1 LTLSTEALE
10 ATRFPEQIMRGLL
23 MAFLSLD
30 SARHMGGGGR
40 ARAFASTK
48 KTPAKTTAKTV

>member
-1 LTLSTEALE
+1 
-10 ATRFPEQIMRGLL
+10 MRGLL

-30 SARHMGGGGR
+30 PAGPQAGRGR

-48 KTPAKTTAKTV
+48 RTPAKTTAKTV